1 MILCKEEY
9 AKAIDKAIF
18 PGTQGGPL
26 MHVIAAKAVCFG
38 EALKPEFRQYQQ
50 QIIRNAKALENALR
64 RLDVRMVSD
73 GTDNHLLLLDLTN
86 TSRTGKEL
94 EELLGRCNITVN
106 KNTIP
111 GEKLSPMIASGIRI
125 GTPAV
130 TTRGMVESDMEQIAG
145 MIRTVIDG
153 GEDVCPDVKRQVEK
167 MMKRFPLYEGFPMN
181 DQTSE
186 KGLAGERQALAYLR
200 QHGMRPVCQR
210 YRCPYGEIDLV
221 MLDGECLVFV
231 EVKLRSRGRK
241 NDGVLAVNFQKQQ
254 RLIPRGPLLL
264 GRISDGNAGPVRY
277 CRNYR
282 RGCFSSSQCF

>member
-1 MILCKEEY
+1 MILCKEAY

-50 QIIRNAKALENALR
+50 QIIRNAKALENVLR

-111 GEKLSPMIASGIRI
+111 GEKLSPMIASGIRV

-130 TTRGMVESDMEQIAG
+130 TTRRHGGKRHGADRSDDPHGDRRRRRRLPCREAS
-145 MIRTVIDG
+145 G
-153 GEDVCPDVKRQVEK
+153 GRNDAA
-167 MMKRFPLYEGFPMN
+167 FP
-181 DQTSE
+181 
-186 KGLAGERQALAYLR
+186 A
-200 QHGMRPVCQR
+200 V
-210 YRCPYGEIDLV
+210 
-221 MLDGECLVFV
+221 
-231 EVKLRSRGRK
+231 RG
-241 NDGVLAVNFQKQQ
+241 
-254 RLIPRGPLLL
+254 IPE
-264 GRISDGNAGPVRY
+264 
-277 CRNYR
+277 
-282 RGCFSSSQCF
+282 